1 MKKRLLS
8 LAMAAV
14 MTFGTSGTLPLASF
28 AEITSISASAESKT
42 SGDWEYYENDDG
54 TIGITGYSGTNT
66 HLNIPQYLDN
76 KRVVSIYGFGEF
88 MKTKRLLSVS
98 IPEGVREIQDYAF
111 EYCSLLGKVELPD
124 SLEYIGEHAFTG
136 CVWLEKI
143 TIPDNVNYIGKYAFA
158 FCDRLKEVNIP
169 QSVSAVSNGAFW
181 KCISLEYI
189 EIPDRVT
196 EIGNSAF
203 EDCEKLTTIDI
214 SKGVESIGRS
224 AFYNTKWIE
233 NKQLNDP
240 LVIVNGIL
248 IDGTKCSGNVT
259 MPENIKVADEAFN
272 HCKNV
277 KTITVPLSVKNIG
290 YHAIGFYDGEKLE
303 GFKMRVYAH
312 SDGLYYARAWGNDI
326 EYEIVDPVNALWEGD
341 RYTEDHNEETG
352 EYHEGFAVTGYAGTE
367 KNIVIPSVLGGVTVT
382 AISDSRSDS
391 SFRDHNNITGVTIPN
406 CVKHIKELSFFNS
419 GNLQKVSF
427 GNGIKDIGFGA
438 FSGCEKLSEISLP
451 DSLEKIGGLAFEFC
465 NSLNTV
471 TIPKNVTEIGVAPF
485 SSCFNLKSINVD
497 KNNKNFC
504 SVDGVLYSKDKTKL
518 IECPGKK
525 TSISIPSSVT
535 SISDQ
540 AFNSCDELKT
550 ITIPKSVKEFGDHSI
565 GYVYKM
571 YFGFQKVDDFLIM
584 CYSGSEAEKYAKDND
599 FAFVLLDGPK
609 ATYSIET
616 LGDSNKNQITAQIG
630 REKTIKIH
638 RAEFD
643 NITYNLF
650 DGVEVDGKTVD
661 PTNYTAKSGSLNLTL
676 KASYLS
682 TLSVG
687 DHTMKV
693 LFKDGEYVSK
703 LTVVKNTQP
712 VRLAG
717 AGRYETAVEI
727 SKAGF
732 PDGSDTVVLAYGLN
746 YADALA
752 GVSLAKAKNAPILL
766 TNLKTLPAETLAEI
780 KRLKAK
786 NVIIL
791 GGTGAVGKEVEAAL
805 NKEGLK
811 TERIAGATRFETAT
825 KIAQKMQVLNDNKAP
840 EDIFFVYAFNSAD
853 ALSVSAVAAV
863 KGAPVIYLKTTGD
876 LDDATAAYLRSIKGS
891 VKNAYVIGGEGV
903 ISNDMATKAAK
914 ALGLSKATR
923 VAGADRFATCVAVN
937 EKFADVL
944 DGDMLCVAT
953 GMDFPDALAGGVYA
967 AINKAPLFLI
977 NGNSKTPNLNDAQKA
992 YLKGK
997 NAANITAFGGE
1008 GVVPDNHIADIAKNS
1023 V

>member
-712 VRLAG
+712 IRLAG
-717 AGRYETAVEI
+717 AGRYATAAAI
-727 SKAGF
+727 SQAAFDKA
-732 PDGSDTVVLAYGLN
+732 DTVILAYSMN

-752 GVSLAKAKNAPILL
+752 GVPLAYQKNAPILL
-766 TNLKTLPAETLAEI
+766 TNTKELDSATLAEI
-780 KRLKAK
+780 KRLGAK
-786 NVIIL
+786 KVILL
-791 GGTGAVGKEVEAAL
+791 GGEGAIGKEVETAL
-805 NKEGLK
+805 VKGGIAKDNIK
-811 TERIAGATRFETAT
+811 RIAGKSRFSTAT
-825 KIAQKMQVLNDNKAP
+825 AIASQLSEKPTDV
-840 EDIFFVYAFNSAD
+840 FFVYYNGFAD
-853 ALSVSAVAAV
+853 ALSASTVAAR
-863 KGAPVIYLKTTGD
+863 KTAPIIYLTTNGEI
-876 LDDATAAYLRSIKGS
+876 DADTAKYLKSIKGS

-923 VAGADRFATCVAVN
+923 VAGADRFATCVEVN
-937 EKFADVL
+937 KQFAGDL
-944 DGDMLCVAT
+944 NGDMICVAT
-953 GMDFPDALAGGVYA
+953 GMNFPDALAGGVYA
-967 AINKAPLFLI
+967 ALNKAPLFLI
-977 NGNSKTPNLNDAQKA
+977 NGKAKTPNLNDAQKA

-1008 GVVPDNHIADIAKNS
+1008 GVVPDSHIADIAKNS